1 MTRDFR
7 NRALITAALIAAI
20 ALLWLVMRPGE
31 DSAVDPEQLDLLD
44 LLRAAEAEAA
54 WPGLDVDSAA
64 AELGTPEAAA
74 AFLQSHVVLQDYA
87 GRFAEPGDV
96 LLTRGAN
103 AEDQAALLS
112 ALVEAMGFE
121 TRLTQAPW
129 PSEPVARLIP
139 AARERP
145 AHQAVLSHLGINAA
159 GNLERRLSEG
169 RALADALRD
178 EVETAHAI
186 LSETLQLAGPTTS
199 SARPDRRIFVE
210 YLNTAGSWI
219 ALDPLLGENLG
230 AGAPF
235 AAGPFEPVIAHL
247 DLITAEGARRRL
259 LDFELAASQEARLS
273 FLPAAGAAQFL
284 EGAPD
289 PARVSLWRPVIKQGE
304 RAAAGAPFTPA
315 GRPAPEPDSE
325 TGAVPAPVLSSAEIV
340 DIDVTAWPEVALTVV
355 TDAPPQTIWRASH
368 IALTENGAPVQA
380 RVEAPPQPPRDVAVV
395 TDVSPSMVEAGRIFT
410 AGEVGRA
417 LIARTALPQAVAAA
431 RAAGSAAT
439 QRNRSIF
446 FTPQHAIND
455 FESGLTIR
463 PGDDLTAPIAALA
476 NPYYG
481 PIDVVVLTDG
491 DVADAQ
497 IEALNALR
505 DGDRRRIFAV
515 VPALEAPRFTPA
527 ADRVFILPDD
537 EAGAADLGRAI
548 AAAIG
553 SRLTLSFVAE
563 PGPVDEPRT
572 LSLRFIAAAVVA
584 DGAYAAPAE
593 PAGRARLALSLTRAG
608 APLGET
614 RTLAELGGPEAG
626 WRLMGEHALFVSGG
640 RFDSAA
646 VMRAFYGHE
655 RFIFETGLE
664 DAAAAPPA
672 GPDADMLAAADQ
684 MTGLTQAGASAALA
698 GDRLQALLLSISPR
712 QRAGDLVIATRID
725 LLSDGGLGQAGGARA
740 GFAAAAAEAALLGT
754 RSVNASLA
762 DQSRVTIDPR
772 TPLPQ
777 GWPEEALEM
786 LRGTQRTLMASE
798 DGREGWL
805 VEADGQVTARLFEP
819 AAKGASVER
828 VAAEFGRIRSALGL
842 SGAVSSGLLS
852 PYGVSGAKVGALFA
866 ILDFNVRAFC
876 ASSVMMG
883 FVNEEIEGVGD
894 EDEDWLAYAQ
904 EECEIKL
911 DAPLYDLVSSV
922 AGSAVRGE
930 LGDRVTNF
938 VKLGGGWGAT
948 HSGEVVVNTTAGITI
963 DYLASLPETAEALE
977 ARRPQPLPGR
987 VEALAQAAASPE

>member
-1 MTRDFR
+1 MNRDFR
-7 NRALITAALIAAI
+7 NRALIIAALVAAI

-31 DSAVDPEQLDLLD
+31 DPSVDPEQLDLLD

-54 WPGLDVDSAA
+54 WPGLDVESAA
-64 AELGTPEAAA
+64 AELGSPEAAA

-87 GRFAEPGDV
+87 GRFAAPGDV

-103 AEDQAALLS
+103 AEDQAVLLS

-121 TRLTQAPW
+121 TRLSQAPW
-129 PSEPVARLIP
+129 PAGPVPRLIP

-145 AHQAVLSHLGINAA
+145 AHQAVLSHLGIDAA
-159 GNLERRLSEG
+159 DSLERRLSEG
-169 RALADALRD
+169 RALADALRG

-186 LSETLQLAGPTTS
+186 LSETLQLAGPATS
-199 SARPDRRIFVE
+199 SARPDRRLVVE
-210 YLNTAGSWI
+210 YRSAAGPWI
-219 ALDPLLGENLG
+219 ALDPVLGE
-230 AGAPF
+230 AARPGAPVSPE
-235 AAGPFEPVIAHL
+235 ALEPVIAHL

-259 LDFELAASQEARLS
+259 LDFELSSSQEARLS
-273 FLPAAGAAQFL
+273 FLPAAGAALFL

-289 PARVSLWRPVIKQGE
+289 PSRVPLWRPVIQQGE
-304 RAAAGAPFTPA
+304 RAEAGLPFTPA
-315 GRPAPEPDSE
+315 GRPAPEPDSAV
-325 TGAVPAPVLSSAEIV
+325 GAVPAPVLSSAEIV
-340 DIDVTAWPEVALTVV
+340 DIDLTAWPEVALTVV
-355 TDAPPQTIWRASH
+355 TDALPQTIWRASH
-368 IALTENGAPVQA
+368 IALTENGAPVRA
-380 RVEAPPQPPRDVAVV
+380 RVEAPPQPPRDVSLV
-395 TDVSPSMVEAGRIFT
+395 TDVSPSMVEAGRIFV

-417 LIARTALPQAVAAA
+417 LIARTVRPQAVAAA
-431 RAAGSAAT
+431 TAAGSAAT

-455 FESGLTIR
+455 FETGLTIR
-463 PGDDLTAPIAALA
+463 PGDDLTGPIGAPGD
-476 NPYYG
+476 PRYG

-491 DVADAQ
+491 QVDDAQ

-527 ADRVFILPDD
+527 VDRVFILPED

-563 PGPVDEPRT
+563 PGPVDEPRA
-572 LSLRFIAAAVVA
+572 LSLRFVAADVVA
-584 DGAYAAPAE
+584 EGAYAAPAAPE
-593 PAGRARLALSLTRAG
+593 GRARLALSLTRAG

-614 RTLAELGGPEAG
+614 RTLAELGGDEAG

-655 RFIFETGLE
+655 RFVFETGLE

-672 GPDADMLAAADQ
+672 GPDADMLAAAGQ

-698 GDRLQALLLSISPR
+698 GDRLQALLISTSPTR
-712 QRAGDLVIATRID
+712 RAGDLVIATRID
-725 LLSDGGLGQAGGARA
+725 LLSDGGLGAAGGARA
-740 GFAAAAAEAALLGT
+740 GLAAAAAEAALLGT

-762 DQSRVTIDPR
+762 GQSRVTIDPR

-777 GWPEEALEM
+777 GWPEAVLEM
-786 LRGTQRTLMASE
+786 LRGTQRTLVASE

-805 VEADGQVTARLFEP
+805 VEADGHVTARLFEP

-828 VAAEFGRIRSALGL
+828 IAAEFSEIRTALGL

-866 ILDFNVRAFC
+866 ILDFDVRLFC

-911 DAPLYDLVSSV
+911 DAPVYDLVSSV

-938 VKLGGGWGAT
+938 VKLRSAWGAT
-948 HSGEVVVNTTAGITI
+948 HGGEVVVNTTAGLTI
-963 DYLASLPETAEALE
+963 DYLSSLSETAEALE

-987 VEALAQAAASPE
+987 VEALARAAASPE